1 MIVALAG
8 VLELN
13 LHEVS
18 GVCIARHIG
27 QPVVGIQLTVLST
40 YGMLAQSAVATSHY
54 HEFFFHI
61 LFFNLQL
68 LLYEKYYH
76 L

>member
-1 MIVALAG
+1 MIVALTG

-13 LHEVS
+13 LHEV
-18 GVCIARHIG
+18 GRVGITGHVC
-27 QPVVGIQLTVLST
+27 QPIIGIQLTVLST

-61 LFFNLQL
+61 LILNYLSSVTS
-68 LLYEKYYH
+68 E
-76 L
+76 